1 VLVLHVARHVMLFD
15 GVVFVGVRLV
25 CVGGF
30 ENILKL
36 VQIILL
42 VLRCD
47 RAMLAIF
54 GNNINVS

>member
-1 VLVLHVARHVMLFD
+1 MLFD